1 MMEQFIGVIN
11 YIVFFAIT
19 AGTYGILS
27 LGLNVQWG
35 FAGLFNIGIAGFYA
49 LGAYTAALI
58 SGPPPSAWDGRMV
71 GGFELPFI
79 VGLLA
84 AAAVCGIVAFLI
96 GIPTL
101 RLRAEYLAIATI
113 GIAEIIRLVLKNES
127 WLTNGVWGLQQIPSP
142 LYNPIRSGVTGFLQ
156 VHSDWPAWVHSLLS
170 RSYNWFYL
178 LLVIGILFALYLIM
192 QRLVRSPWGR
202 VIKAI
207 REDEDVAA
215 MSGKNTFSFKIQAL
229 VLGAMI
235 MGIGGSLYAHYARF
249 ISPSSFKPLYGTFLV
264 WVMLVL
270 GGSGNNKGAI
280 LGSFVVWGIWAGTD
294 FLTGYLPFTA
304 SQAASLRII
313 FIGILLEVILLWRPQ
328 GLLQRERRFP
338 KYLRPRADDK

>member
-1 MMEQFIGVIN
+1 MMEQFIGVVN

-27 LGLNVQWG
+27 LGLNIQWG
-35 FAGLFNIGIAGFYA
+35 YTGLFNIGIAGFYA

-58 SGPPPSAWDGRMV
+58 SGPPPDAWDGRMV
-71 GGFELPFI
+71 GGFELPFP

-142 LYNPIRSGVTGFLQ
+142 LYNPIYKGVTRFLQ
-156 VHSDWPAWVHSLLS
+156 SHPDWSPWVHDLISK
-170 RSYNWFYL
+170 SYNWFYL
-178 LLVIGILFALYLIM
+178 LLVIVILFALYFIM

-249 ISPSSFKPLYGTFLV
+249 ISPSSFRPLYGTFLV

-294 FLTGYLPFTA
+294 FLTGYFPLTA

-313 FIGILLEVILLWRPQ
+313 FIAVLLEIILLWRPQ
-328 GLLQRERRFP
+328 GLLRRERKLP
-338 KYLRPRADDK
+338 KFLKPPIDEK

>member
-1 MMEQFIGVIN
+1 MEHFIGIVN

-27 LGLNVQWG
+27 LGLNIQWG
-35 FAGLFNIGIAGFYA
+35 YTGLFNIGIAGFYA
-49 LGAYTAALI
+49 LGAYTAALV
-58 SGPPPSAWDGRMV
+58 SGPPPDAWDGRIF
-71 GGFELPFI
+71 GGFELPFL

-84 AAAVCGIVAFLI
+84 AALICGIVALLI

-101 RLRAEYLAIATI
+101 RLKADYLAIATI
-113 GIAEIIRLVLKNES
+113 GIAETIRLVLKNES

-142 LYNPIRSGVTGFLQ
+142 LYNPIHGGVAKFLGG
-156 VHSDWPAWVHSLLS
+156 HPNLPSWVHDLIFK
-170 RSYNWFYL
+170 SYNWFYL
-178 LLVIGILFALYLIM
+178 LLVLGILFILYLII
-192 QRLVRSPWGR
+192 QRLVHSPWGR
-202 VIKAI
+202 VVKAI

-215 MSGKNTFSFKIQAL
+215 MSGKNTFSFRIQAL

-249 ISPSSFKPLYGTFLV
+249 ISPASFKPLYGTFLI

-294 FLTGYLPFTA
+294 FLTGYFPFTA
-304 SQAASLRII
+304 TQAASLRII
-313 FIGILLEVILLWRPQ
+313 IIAVLLEVILLWRPQ
-328 GLLQRERRFP
+328 GLLPQEKPPLGDIP
-338 KYLRPRADDK
+338 KNKS

>member
-1 MMEQFIGVIN
+1 MEQFIGVIN

>member
-1 MMEQFIGVIN
+1 MDTIVGIIN

-27 LGLNVQWG
+27 LGLNIQWG
-35 FAGLFNIGIAGFYA
+35 YTGLFNIGIAGFYA
-49 LGAYTAALI
+49 VGAYTAALV
-58 SGPPPSAWDGRMV
+58 SGPPPGAWDGRIF
-71 GGFELPFI
+71 GGFELPFL

-84 AAAVCGIVAFLI
+84 AAVVCGVVALLV

-101 RLRAEYLAIATI
+101 RLRADYLAIATI
-113 GIAEIIRLVLKNES
+113 GIAETIRLVLKNES

-142 LYNPIRSGVTGFLQ
+142 FYDPIHRGVARFLGG
-156 VHSDWPAWVHSLLS
+156 HPDLSPWVHDLIFK
-170 RSYNWFYL
+170 SYNWFYL
-178 LLVIGILFALYLIM
+178 LLVLGILFILYLIM

-202 VIKAI
+202 AVKAI
-207 REDEDVAA
+207 REDEDAAA

-249 ISPSSFKPLYGTFLV
+249 ISPASFKPLYGTFLV

-294 FLTGYLPFTA
+294 FLTGYFPFSAT
-304 SQAASLRII
+304 QAASLRII
-313 FIGILLEVILLWRPQ
+313 IIAILLEVILLCRPQ
-328 GLLQRERRFP
+328 GLLQRE
-338 KYLRPRADDK
+338 KRPPTILKKKA